1 MQPGDAQHVD
11 QPGARVSL
19 AHLRRNGG
27 HVAHHEGAC
36 HRRVRAEDS
45 IDAAG
50 RARAQRASKWPARG
64 WPHDAVTDEEPASA
78 RAPFARD
85 SGDLAF
91 TCGATANKN
100 CRACS
105 TSAPGYAGMH
115 DTTRRGVAL
124 ECRTPRRITGE
135 HASA

>member
-50 RARAQRASKWPARG
+50 RARAPRASKWAAEG
-64 WPHDAVTDEEPASA
+64 WPPHAGPGGEAPEAPAPLGPGKWELPLHM
-78 RAPFARD
+78 RGP
-85 SGDLAF
+85 GDKEWL
-91 TCGATANKN
+91 
-100 CRACS
+100 
-105 TSAPGYAGMH
+105 
-115 DTTRRGVAL
+115 
-124 ECRTPRRITGE
+124 PR
-135 HASA
+135 